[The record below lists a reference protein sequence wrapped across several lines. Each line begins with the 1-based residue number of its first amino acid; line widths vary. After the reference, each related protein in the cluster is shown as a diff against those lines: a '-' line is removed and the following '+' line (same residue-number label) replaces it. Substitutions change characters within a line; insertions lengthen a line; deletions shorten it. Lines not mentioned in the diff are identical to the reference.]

1 MRRRFTY
8 FVIAALVLVA
18 AGASSTLAAGGG
30 NLTYMFNGRLLT
42 DAGNSSSLY
51 VDVNGGNKPALRK
64 LLGQSDN
71 QYFAVGSGTQYLRW
85 SHGVPTVVAEANLV
99 AGDIVSVRVRA
110 AHGASLAQIEA
121 TVAARV
127 SDRGPTRGRAGKPLW
142 LFVGTL
148 NTPAAGGKL
157 TIHVQSGN
165 WLALRKML
173 GQPLD
178 ESFSYGNR
186 TIFILWRSGVPTVI
200 SPSQLKVGDRISIR
214 IRAPRWY
221 TLQQAEQVPATHIG
235 DHEPHAPA

>member
-30 NLTYMFNGRLLT
+30 NLTYMFKGRLLT

-51 VDVNGGNKPALRK
+51 DDVNGGDKPALRK

-110 AHGASLAQIEA
+110 AHGASLRSEEH
-121 TVAARV
+121 T
-127 SDRGPTRGRAGKPLW
+127 SEL
-142 LFVGTL
+142 
-148 NTPAAGGKL
+148 
-157 TIHVQSGN
+157 QSRRDLVCRLLLEKKN
-165 WLALRKML
+165 K
-173 GQPLD
+173 QPED
-178 ESFSYGNR
+178 
-186 TIFILWRSGVPTVI
+186 
-200 SPSQLKVGDRISIR
+200 
-214 IRAPRWY
+214 
-221 TLQQAEQVPATHIG
+221 
-235 DHEPHAPA
+235 